1 VRVVIVGGG
10 GLIGSALAASLVR
23 DSHEAVV
30 LSRSP
35 ERQRLPPGV
44 RAARWDGR
52 TLGPWVEELGK
63 AEGVVNLAGE
73 SIFGRWTEAKKRRL
87 WASRVE
93 TSRLVAAAFGTVR
106 RRPLVL
112 VQGSAVG
119 YYGNTGERPV
129 DEHAPAGDDF
139 LARLAVDWEEA
150 SAAVERLGARRPIAR
165 TGIVLS
171 RRGGAMKPLVR
182 AHRAFVG
189 GRLGDGRQPMPWIH
203 EDDEVG
209 AIRFLL
215 ESPQATGPFNLVA
228 PEPKSNGELSR
239 ALARA
244 LRRPSLLPVPKLAVR
259 LALGELG
266 ESLLGGQRA
275 VPARLAALGFR
286 FRFPSLEAAL
296 ADLLS

>member
-1 VRVVIVGGG
+1 MRVLIVGGS
-10 GLIGSALAASLVR
+10 GLIGSALAESLVR

-44 RAARWDGR
+44 RAAAWDGR
-52 TLGPWVEELGK
+52 TLGPWVDELGK
-63 AEGVVNLAGE
+63 ADGVVNLAGE

-87 WASRVE
+87 WKSRVE
-93 TSRLVAAAFGTVR
+93 TSRLVAQAFATVR

-112 VQGSAVG
+112 VQASAVG
-119 YYGNTGERPV
+119 YYGNPGDRSV
-129 DEHAPAGDDF
+129 DEGAPPGDDF
-139 LARLAVDWEEA
+139 LARLAVDWEAA
-150 SAAVERLGARRPIAR
+150 SAMVEPLGARRPIAR

-182 AHRAFVG
+182 AFRSFAG

-203 EDDEVG
+203 EEDEVG

-215 ESPQATGPFNLVA
+215 ESPQATGPFNLAA
-228 PEPKSNGELSR
+228 PEPATNAELSQ

-244 LRRPSLLPVPKLAVR
+244 LRRPNWLPVPSFAVR

-266 ESLLGGQRA
+266 ETLLGGQRA
-275 VPARLAALGFR
+275 VPSRLRALGFR
-286 FRFPSLEAAL
+286 FRFPALAGAL
-296 ADLLS
+296 ADLLG